1 MKAEKMNAL
10 RVSSCNLYGLGFP
23 VFGVAV
29 ATRGKHA
36 VLAVN
41 GDTAHNSGSSVR
53 FNLTTVNIV

>member
-1 MKAEKMNAL
+1 MNAL
-10 RVSSCNLYGLGFP
+10 RVSSCNLSGLGFP